1 MLGADIDG
9 VDKTQDFVQKNIW
22 YANSNKHAK
31 QINLVNIGDKVA
43 IKTAYVQ
50 KNNLPFRN
58 YGCDVSCMK
67 IKAIGEV
74 IENLKNGRE
83 LKINWTLLPKERIIF
98 LKTYRSTISCVRRTD
113 VQQMV
118 FENQIQNYNELE
130 DIYRVRGQK
139 QGNRTMEQKSIQN
152 KKVVEQP
159 LNRILFGAAGTGKTY
174 HTINHALSII
184 ENKSLEE
191 LEMETREE
199 LKKRFDTYKTQGQIN
214 FITFHQ
220 SFSYE
225 DFVEGIRAKT
235 DENGNLIYDVQAG
248 IFKEI
253 CDLAKTQ
260 SRNNIIG
267 AEFGRGYIL
276 KSVSSDALV
285 VHKPNGN
292 LIHLSTDLANLL
304 LEKVIQKKITIED
317 ISQKNVL
324 EKLEENNPLLEP
336 YIVNG
341 YCTVWANL
349 IQLMLDCKGE
359 NIKPNLSYVLIIDEI
374 NRGNIS
380 RIFGE
385 LITLIED
392 SKRAGA
398 AEELSVILPYSKK
411 EFTIPHNLYLIGTMN
426 SSDRSLTGLD
436 IALRRRFTFIE
447 MPPKP
452 EEIKDENGV
461 LIEIHGQDQ
470 SGEEASV
477 IVAELLKVMNQR
489 IEVLLDRDHC
499 IGHANFMSLRKQPT
513 LENLAHIFKQ
523 KIIPQLQEYFFDD
536 WSKIS
541 LVLYQNGMIIEDNE
555 INISALFPANAQL
568 DIDYSEQKKI
578 WKINDEAFKTID
590 AFIKILGTKG

>member
-83 LKINWTLLPKERIIF
+83 LRINWTLLPKERIIF

-159 LNRILFGAAGTGKTY
+159 LNRILFGAAGTGKTFN
-174 HTINHALSII
+174 TINHALSIV
-184 ENKSLEE
+184 EGKSLEE
-191 LEMETREE
+191 LKDEKREK
-199 LKKRFDTYKTQGQIN
+199 LKERFDKYKNQGRIK
-214 FITFHQ
+214 FVTFHQ

-225 DFVEGIRAKT
+225 DFVEGIRAET
-235 DENGNLIYDVQAG
+235 DEQGNLTYKVKSGVFKDICEKATGVSQQAES
-248 IFKEI
+248 IDEIVEKFLDEITETPLELNTQQNKKFKVSYVGSGVTLQ
-253 CDLAKTQ
+253 CQPLASEANATYYA
-260 SRNNIIG
+260 NISKIKNLLSG
-267 AEFGRGYIL
+267 EKIDNAYNRSYIKAVAEYL
-276 KSVSSDALV
+276 
-285 VHKPNGN
+285 KPNVKPVKRN
-292 LIHLSTDLANLL
+292 ETN
-304 LEKVIQKKITIED
+304 Q
-317 ISQKNVL
+317 N
-324 EKLEENNPLLEP
+324 
-336 YIVNG
+336 YI
-341 YCTVWANL
+341 
-349 IQLMLDCKGE
+349 
-359 NIKPNLSYVLIIDEI
+359 LIIDEI
-374 NRGNIS
+374 NRGSIS

-398 AEELSVILPYSKK
+398 DEELSVILPYSKQ
-411 EFTIPHNLYLIGTMN
+411 EFTVPNNVYIIGTMN

-447 MPPKP
+447 MPPQP
-452 EEIKDENGV
+452 N
-461 LIEIHGQDQ
+461 
-470 SGEEASV
+470 
-477 IVAELLKVMNQR
+477 LLKDITVDGVDIKRLLTVINQR

-499 IGHANFMSLRKQPT
+499 IGHANFMVLEEQPT
-513 LENLAHIFKQ
+513 LENLAHIFKE

-536 WSKIS
+536 WAKIN
-541 LVLYQNGMIIEDNE
+541 LILNGNGMLTSKPVDKSAIFPNVNFDDLGYFEDKKTWEIITESFDSIE
-555 INISALFPANAQL
+555 SFASIIQH
-568 DIDYSEQKKI
+568 
-578 WKINDEAFKTID
+578 
-590 AFIKILGTKG
+590 G